1 MIDPEGVA
9 GTMTNSCCAANFI
22 RMAAYLSLHYHIVFA
37 TKRRIP
43 VLDKAWREELHGY
56 MGGTLKG
63 LGAFPQAIDGWN
75 DHVHILV
82 GLKATHVLAD
92 VVRELKKAS
101 TAWIREEKGIRP
113 FAWQEGYAA
122 FTVGWRQREIVRAY
136 IEGQEEHHRRK
147 SYGEEVEQLL
157 KEEGVEFDPKYL
169 G

>member
-1 MIDPEGVA
+1 
-9 GTMTNSCCAANFI
+9 
-22 RMAAYLSLHYHIVFA
+22 
-37 TKRRIP
+37 
-43 VLDKAWREELHGY
+43 
-56 MGGTLKG
+56 
-63 LGAFPQAIDGWN
+63 
-75 DHVHILV
+75 
-82 GLKATHVLAD
+82 